1 MRSGVIV
8 LVAMMLASAGLTE
21 EWNRFRGPNGQG
33 IAGAVDSPLTFEAK
47 DFKWS
52 VELPGVGTSH
62 PVISGKKLFVTSAAK
77 DGSDRKVHAV
87 SVDDGKVVWTV
98 TYPASGYRTHAKNS
112 FASGTPALGDNRLYV
127 AFASDSGAFVVALD
141 HDGKKI
147 WKKDLGPYRS
157 QHGFGP
163 SVMLYKDM
171 VVMQAEQG
179 TRRNPGAG
187 YIIALSAE
195 SGEERWRTPIEAK
208 GKAAY
213 STPCVARVN
222 GKDVLLMT
230 GLAYGLFA
238 VNPEDGKI
246 LWSGKALDKRA
257 VSSPVIA
264 GEIMIGSSGSG
275 GGGNV
280 LAGVKMGGSGEV
292 TESHVVY
299 RMTKS
304 APYVP
309 TPVVAEGR
317 LYTVSDRG
325 IGSCLDAASGKVL
338 WTERLGGDHSASPII
353 CGDRVYFVS
362 EEGIV
367 TVIQAGATFKKIGGG
382 ELGGRSFVTP
392 AVGNGRLFFR
402 TFGSLICL

>member
-1 MRSGVIV
+1 MKWIT
-8 LVAMMLASAGLTE
+8 LWVAILLASAGFAE

-33 IAGAVDSPLTFEAK
+33 IGAAVESPLTFDAK
-47 DFKWS
+47 DFKWKTD
-52 VELPGVGTSH
+52 LPGVGTSH
-62 PVISGKKLFVTSAAK
+62 PVISGKTLFVTSAAK
-77 DGSDRKVHAV
+77 DGTDRKVHGI
-87 SVDDGKVVWTV
+87 SVETGKVLWTT
-98 TYPASGYRTHAKNS
+98 TYSANGYRAHAKNS
-112 FASGTPALGDNRLYV
+112 FASGTPALGEKRLYV
-127 AFASDSGAFVVALD
+127 AFASESGAFVVALD

-187 YIIALSAE
+187 YIVALSTD
-195 SGEERWRTPIEAK
+195 SGDEIWRSPIEAK

-213 STPCVARVN
+213 STPCVARVK
-222 GKDVLLMT
+222 GEDVLLMT
-230 GLAYGLFA
+230 GLAYGLFG
-238 VNPEDGKI
+238 VNPKDGTI

-264 GEIMIGSSGSG
+264 GDIMIGSSGSG

-280 LAGVKMGGSGEV
+280 LAGVRMGGSGDV
-292 TESHVVY
+292 TASHVVY

-338 WTERLGGDHSASPII
+338 WTERIGGDHSASPII
-353 CGDRVYFVS
+353 CGDRIYFVS
-362 EEGIV
+362 EEGVV
-367 TVIQAGATFKKIGGG
+367 TVLQTGDRFKKIGGG
-382 ELGGRSFVTP
+382 ELGARSFVTP
-392 AVGNGRLFFR
+392 AVGSGRLFFR
-402 TFGSLICL
+402 TFDALICL